1 MTTWLIHRIT
11 GLFMIVLFGIKFST
25 AFFLLRED
33 KPQQAIFLHRH
44 PVIDITLIFLFC
56 LHSCF
61 GLKTILYELGFRREK
76 LLVRLATAVALILS
90 VVGTVIY
97 LRTA

>member
-1 MTTWLIHRIT
+1 
-11 GLFMIVLFGIKFST
+11 
-25 AFFLLRED
+25 
-33 KPQQAIFLHRH
+33 
-44 PVIDITLIFLFC
+44 VIDITLIFLFS
-56 LHSCF
+56 LHTCF

-76 LLVRLATAVALILS
+76 LLVRLATGVALILS

>member
-1 MTTWLIHRIT
+1 
-11 GLFMIVLFGIKFST
+11 
-25 AFFLLRED
+25 
-33 KPQQAIFLHRH
+33 
-44 PVIDITLIFLFC
+44 VIDITLIFLFC

-61 GLKTILYELGFRREK
+61 GLKIIIYELGYRREK

-97 LRTA
+97 LRTG